1 MSGVSECGIWGGAMD
16 GKEVFLLDKVQRERY
31 VWQEGQ
37 PRTGGLSQAS
47 SWQVQ
52 EFGSLGNV
60 FLPP

>member
-1 MSGVSECGIWGGAMD
+1 MEYGGGAMD
-16 GKEVFLLDKVQRERY
+16 GKEVFSLDKVQRERY
-31 VWQEGQ
+31 VWQEGW